1 MKMEQK
7 FWVVPPP
14 CFITF
19 DRQIHFPLL
28 STYLRKLISS
38 YETFHLYNN
47 VLMNDWPKSNWLKK
61 QNETVNSP
69 YISLPRR
76 PIPFYIE
83 KTKYP
88 FPQIPIL
95 LSTAAKED
103 LYTYLPNT
111 KTPVIIKT
119 ISNMTA
125 KQAINTK
132 IHGNSKWKNKHAS

>member
-1 MKMEQK
+1 
-7 FWVVPPP
+7 
-14 CFITF
+14 
-19 DRQIHFPLL
+19 
-28 STYLRKLISS
+28 
-38 YETFHLYNN
+38 
-47 VLMNDWPKSNWLKK
+47 MNDWPKLKWLKK

-69 YISLPRR
+69 YISLPRPPPP

-83 KTKYP
+83 KIKYP

-95 LSTAAKED
+95 LCTAAKED

-111 KTPVIIKT
+111 KTTVIIKT

>member
-1 MKMEQK
+1 MEQK
-7 FWVVPPP
+7 FWVMSHLPVSSFLTERFIFLYWVPICESYYQAMKLFIFTMSWWMTDQSQSDWKSKTRLWIPLIFHCPDPP
-14 CFITF
+14 
-19 DRQIHFPLL
+19 
-28 STYLRKLISS
+28 
-38 YETFHLYNN
+38 
-47 VLMNDWPKSNWLKK
+47 
-61 QNETVNSP
+61 
-69 YISLPRR
+69 

-83 KTKYP
+83 KIKYS

-95 LSTAAKED
+95 FSTATKED

-111 KTPVIIKT
+111 KTTVIIKT

>member
-1 MKMEQK
+1 MGY
-7 FWVVPPP
+7 VPPP

-19 DRQIHFPLL
+19 DREIHFPLL

-38 YETFHLYNN
+38 YETFYLHN
-47 VLMNDWPKSNWLKK
+47 VLMNDWPKLKWLKK

-69 YISLPRR
+69 YISLARR
-76 PIPFYIE
+76 PAPPPIPFYIE
-83 KTKYP
+83 KIKYP

-95 LSTAAKED
+95 LCTAAKED

-111 KTPVIIKT
+111 KTTVIIKT

>member
-1 MKMEQK
+1 MSHLPVSSLLTER
-7 FWVVPPP
+7 FIFLYWVPAKANIKLWNFLSSQCLDDWLTKVKVIEKAKRD
-14 CFITF
+14 CE
-19 DRQIHFPLL
+19 FPLYFIAP
-28 STYLRKLISS
+28 T
-38 YETFHLYNN
+38 
-47 VLMNDWPKSNWLKK
+47 P
-61 QNETVNSP
+61 P
-69 YISLPRR
+69 

-83 KTKYP
+83 KIKYP

-111 KTPVIIKT
+111 KTTVIIKT

-132 IHGNSKWKNKHAS
+132 IHGNSKWKNKDAS

>member
-1 MKMEQK
+1 
-7 FWVVPPP
+7 
-14 CFITF
+14 
-19 DRQIHFPLL
+19 
-28 STYLRKLISS
+28 
-38 YETFHLYNN
+38 
-47 VLMNDWPKSNWLKK
+47 MNDWPKSKWLKK

-69 YISLPRR
+69 YISLPRPPP
-76 PIPFYIE
+76 PIPFYIS
-83 KTKYP
+83 

-111 KTPVIIKT
+111 KTTVIIKT